1 MTTTLRRVPLPSTTS
16 PSLVLLRPL
25 TLNQG
30 SDVASQ
36 SRELRRMVQSMRVS
50 GARKTSVLT
59 ASEQVPLPVTEACG
73 WSNHVE
79 VGATMVVS
87 AFPLQAMTLK
97 GWRTPDSGPRQPQRA
112 NNLGELSLRLEA
124 AFAPLRS
131 NSPSPVLRR
140 SG

>member
-1 MTTTLRRVPLPSTTS
+1 M
-16 PSLVLLRPL
+16 
-25 TLNQG
+25 NQG

-36 SRELRRMVQSMRVS
+36 PQELRRMVRSIRVS
-50 GARKTSVLT
+50 EARKTFVLT
-59 ASEQVPLPVTEACG
+59 ASEQLPLPVTEACG

-79 VGATMVVS
+79 VGATSAVS

-97 GWRTPDSGPRQPQRA
+97 GWRTPDSGPHQPQRA
-112 NNLGELSLRLEA
+112 NSLGELSLPLEA

-131 NSPSPVLRR
+131 NLPSPGLRR

>member
-25 TLNQG
+25 TMNQG

-36 SRELRRMVQSMRVS
+36 PQELRRMVRSIRVS
-50 GARKTSVLT
+50 EARKTFVLT
-59 ASEQVPLPVTEACG
+59 ASEQLPLPVTEACG

-79 VGATMVVS
+79 VGATSAVS

-112 NNLGELSLRLEA
+112 NNLGELQPPLEA
-124 AFAPLRS
+124 AFGHLKPGSRS
-131 NSPSPVLRR
+131 LASRKL
-140 SG
+140 G